1 MNFFL
6 DAIAFLSDPANL
18 VGAKGVLPR
27 LGDHLFYSG
36 LSLGVAALI
45 GLPLGLF
52 VGHTGRGRSLVIALS
67 GAARALPTFGLLFFF
82 ILLAGIGLWPVV
94 FVLVIL
100 AVPPIVAGSYAG
112 LESVS
117 RQTIDASRAIGMT
130 EWQVLLRVEVPLALP
145 LSLGGIRSAALQ
157 VIATAT
163 LAAYVGLAGLGR
175 FLVEGLAVR
184 DYTLAI
190 VGALL
195 VAGLALLTDGV
206 LAVFQI
212 LVTPRGV
219 SRGVNGRNTHQD
231 GPPVRRL
238 DTSLTPIHGR

>member
-1 MNFFL
+1 VNFFI
-6 DAIAFLSDPANL
+6 DAIAFLTDPANL
-18 VGAKGVLPR
+18 TGAKGVLPR

-36 LSLGVAALI
+36 LSVGIAALVA
-45 GLPLGLF
+45 LPLGLY
-52 VGHTGRGRSLVIALS
+52 VGHTGRGRSFVVALS

-82 ILLAGIGLWPVV
+82 ILLTGIGLWPVV

-112 LESVS
+112 LESVNRS
-117 RQTIDASRAIGMT
+117 TIDAARAIGMT
-130 EWQVLLRVEVPLALP
+130 EWQILLRVEVPLALP
-145 LSLGGIRSAALQ
+145 LILGGIRSATLQ

-163 LAAYVGLAGLGR
+163 LAAYVGLTGLGR

-190 VGALL
+190 AGAIL
-195 VAGLALLTDGV
+195 VAGLALATDGL
-206 LAVFQI
+206 LAIIQI

-219 SRGVNGRNTHQD
+219 SRGVNGRSTHQLR
-231 GPPVRRL
+231 PSVRRL
-238 DTSLTPIHGR
+238 EAIN